1 MSSSQELTVP
11 QQKKSLQEVK
21 IPTSLAGRIRKIAP
35 YGQYD
40 SLDTYISTM
49 LDEFVTQ
56 LEKVAPPRRRYNP
69 FSEKELAEIKEE
81 IKGYALYP

>member
-1 MSSSQELTVP
+1 LRNKLSSQAVVEN
-11 QQKKSLQEVK
+11 LQDVK
-21 IPTSLAGRIRKIAP
+21 IPKELAGRIRKIAP

-40 SLDTYISTM
+40 SIDSYVSTM

-69 FSEKELAEIKEE
+69 YSQKELEQIRDEIKD
-81 IKGYALYP
+81 YSLYP

>member
-1 MSSSQELTVP
+1 LSASQ
-11 QQKKSLQEVK
+11 KSLLQNFQEVK
-21 IPTSLAGRIRKIAP
+21 IPQNLAGRIRKIAP

-49 LDEFVTQ
+49 LDEFVSQ

-81 IKGYALYP
+81 MKSYSLYP

>member
-1 MSSSQELTVP
+1 LASQAVVE
-11 QQKKSLQEVK
+11 KLQEVK
-21 IPTSLAGRIRKIAP
+21 ISKALAGRIRKIAP

-40 SLDTYISTM
+40 SIDSYVSTM

-69 FSEKELAEIKEE
+69 FSQKELAQIHEE
-81 IKGYALYP
+81 IKDYSLYP

>member
-1 MSSSQELTVP
+1 MEN
-11 QQKKSLQEVK
+11 LQEVK
-21 IPTSLAGRIRKIAP
+21 IPNALAGRIRKIAP

-40 SLDTYISTM
+40 SIDSYVSTM

-69 FSEKELAEIKEE
+69 FSQKELDQIREE
-81 IKGYALYP
+81 TKDYSLYP